1 MASRPTWNDAVE
13 KIAMYARSNCKNRS
27 GVLIIRP
34 GQLSL
39 PHDAKQEAEL
49 RCHYF
54 KGAFVLI
61 RLLLLFFLL
70 LLLLLLLRTSSF
82 FN

>member
-1 MASRPTWNDAVE
+1 MDKWKEHID
-13 KIAMYARSNCKNRS
+13 KIALHARSTCKNRS

-49 RCHYF
+49 RCDYF
-54 KGAFVLI
+54 KGRQTVVV
-61 RLLLLFFLL
+61 
-70 LLLLLLLRTSSF
+70 
-82 FN
+82 

>member
-1 MASRPTWNDAVE
+1 
-13 KIAMYARSNCKNRS
+13 
-27 GVLIIRP
+27 VLIIRP

-70 LLLLLLLRTSSF
+70 LLLLLLFFLLLLLLLLLRTSSF